1 MQPVKTLIR
10 YATRSATVEH
20 DEIWSGKDDLDRRVA
35 NGVYFYRVE
44 VEGNEPIWGKI
55 FVLQ

>member
-1 MQPVKTLIR
+1 MQPVKELIR
-10 YATRSATVEH
+10 NATRSGTVEH
-20 DEIWSGKDDLDRRVA
+20 DEIWNGKDDLDRRVA